1 VQVFQSQWTNSNKS
15 QQWGQQPNAIS
26 LAKEAQKQCHWINT
40 LNSNPP
46 GQIKLSSQ
54 STAGVR
60 LCCAFYQPLHPVQK
74 CWAKTILLSQTC
86 MFCLFFIQF
95 VFAGSHTEHQWSCS
109 QSILE
114 LTASTTWR
122 KSSKPSTSQNDHNE
136 GWGLDEKQELIPC
149 IVQSQVER
157 IDIFSKCKKYLQIS
171 AICQIKEEYD
181 TCVALE
187 TYVHVQWRNVG
198 TLTTW
203 TYIHKYWKL
212 TTIKKRE
219 LSYNTKAGTSAP
231 IPACCCPQGR
241 WTWIVKRTLFCIYSI
256 LLPPRLVCRN

>member
-1 VQVFQSQWTNSNKS
+1 
-15 QQWGQQPNAIS
+15 
-26 LAKEAQKQCHWINT
+26 
-40 LNSNPP
+40 
-46 GQIKLSSQ
+46 
-54 STAGVR
+54 
-60 LCCAFYQPLHPVQK
+60 
-74 CWAKTILLSQTC
+74 

-95 VFAGSHTEHQWSCS
+95 GFAGSHTEHQWSCT

-114 LTASTTWR
+114 LTASTTGR
-122 KSSKPSTSQNDHNE
+122 KTSKPSTSQNDHNE

-171 AICQIKEEYD
+171 AICEIREEYD

-187 TYVHVQWRNVG
+187 TYVHVRWRNVG

-212 TTIKKRE
+212 TTINKRE

-231 IPACCCPQGR
+231 IPACCCPQDR

-256 LLPPRLVCRN
+256 LPPPWLVCRNWPLSKREEESLSTLRGPQPRRCRVCETTVQRTTPPPTATPASMAGLAATWTGKQIDRPPNWALRNGDRS